1 MAKEKKIIHGTSIE
15 NIQGYNS
22 WLGCRRD
29 FNERVTIPFSLL
41 FDLFDKYDFT
51 VEKIGNRWRAIGFEE
66 TIEGGLMG
74 K

>member
-15 NIQGYNS
+15 NMQGYNS

-66 TIEGGLMG
+66 RVDGGLMG